1 MDIQINI
8 ERAVHQLVDEFL
20 AEPYRFFNEAEAVSR
35 FHHLLE
41 ADPILN
47 LRVKSRDGIPLSMIH
62 QEYPTFFRF
71 ADITRVGGDLGAQ
84 PMARLDASRKDQRG
98 QYDIVLLTPEFIKKH
113 SVETIKNREISNERI
128 KHIQPFQAMIEFKLE
143 DRGWNN
149 GKTKG
154 ATSELGKLIL
164 SRDEAD
170 LRYFV
175 GLMRYAAPDENRWNK
190 YWPEVMQ
197 AAMANME
204 IKSIFAT
211 HRVAAAHP
219 PHVQS
224 IGDWYVKYEEK
235 KKLPQ
240 RQK

>member
-8 ERAVHQLVDEFL
+8 ERAIHQLVDEFL
-20 AEPYRFFNEAEAVSR
+20 GEPYRFFTEAEAVSR

-71 ADITRVGGDLGAQ
+71 DDIAPAGSLGAQ
-84 PMARLDASRKDQRG
+84 PIARLDAARKDQRG
-98 QYDIVLLTPEFIKKH
+98 HYDIVLLTPEFIKKH
-113 SVETIKNREISNERI
+113 SVETIKNRELANERI
-128 KHIQPFQAMIEFKLE
+128 KHIQPFQAVVEFKLE
-143 DRGWNN
+143 DRAWNS
-149 GKTKG
+149 GTTKG
-154 ATSELGKLIL
+154 ATAELGKLIL

-175 GLMRYAAPDENRWNK
+175 GLMRYTAPTENRWNK
-190 YWPEVMQ
+190 YWPEVTQ
-197 AAMANME
+197 AAMANMD

-211 HRVAAAHP
+211 YRVAAAHP

-224 IGDWYVKYEEK
+224 IGDWCVKYEEK

-240 RQK
+240 RQN